1 MFILH
6 LWLPKVHVEASL
18 SGSIILA
25 AILLK
30 LGAYGMLRLMRVF
43 LIKSSSLIIISLMGG
58 ALIAFQCLQQTDLKT
73 LIAYSS
79 VVHIRYIIAAYI
91 IDSAIT
97 FLSSL
102 IIIIAHG
109 LRSSCLFF
117 LVNFFYERSGSR
129 NIIINKGIILIF
141 PTFTLW
147 WLLLRARRISAPFTL
162 NFFRE
167 VILTL
172 NILTFSWLMFI
183 IIRILSL
190 LTSCYIIF
198 IFSFTQFNKQN
209 INFSLSPDKSIDH
222 LVSLSHFLILGVS
235 LLIVKL
241 F

>member
-1 MFILH
+1 
-6 LWLPKVHVEASL
+6 
-18 SGSIILA
+18 
-25 AILLK
+25 
-30 LGAYGMLRLMRVF
+30 
-43 LIKSSSLIIISLMGG
+43 MGG